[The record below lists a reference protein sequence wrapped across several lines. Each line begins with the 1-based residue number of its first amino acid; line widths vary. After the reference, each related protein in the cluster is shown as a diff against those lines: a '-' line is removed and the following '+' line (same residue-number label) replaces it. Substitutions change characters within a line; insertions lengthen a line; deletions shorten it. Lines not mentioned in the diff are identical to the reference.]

1 MSSLPRHKGIGVCLT
16 FGKGKAKEV
25 GLELGKDLAGEDGAR
40 SFVEKAGY
48 TVFEEHK
55 RKQLFDRI
63 KRKANKRMADFIVDF
78 YSLYTKIRKRKIV
91 LPKWFVL

>member
-25 GLELGKDLAGEDGAR
+25 GLELGKDGAR

-55 RKQLFDRI
+55 RKQLFYRI